1 MEFNRKEKDLKK
13 KEEEILMR
21 FDQYNNINMATTD
34 PNLTTV
40 PKQRRYTFSVEH
52 FSNDISVN
60 HKVSVKASSFDDLQ
74 KKIAREMDVPN
85 DTKFS
90 LVYKKGNKFVSLND
104 VMDLLST
111 VTWNVRLLPLE

>member
-1 MEFNRKEKDLKK
+1 MIEIKVEELSKKEEEILEKDKELLKKSQQINLKIMEFNRKEKDLKK

-74 KKIAREMDVPN
+74 KKNCERN
-85 DTKFS
+85 GCSK
-90 LVYKKGNKFVSLND
+90 
-104 VMDLLST
+104 
-111 VTWNVRLLPLE
+111 